1 MQKENNLKNDSTMA
15 KNIQLIG
22 LLLVFIGA
30 VVIALSMTMGW
41 NNSNLINFG
50 SAGIIIA
57 GLITYIYAGK
67 KIMDDQMKN

>member
-57 GLITYIYAGK
+57 GLITYVYAGK
-67 KIMDDQMKN
+67 KIMDDQMKD

>member
-1 MQKENNLKNDSTMA
+1 MA

>member
-67 KIMDDQMKN
+67 KIMDDQMKD